1 MNKAIKQRASYIV
14 QTMVGKDTSEEYPM
28 VIKYVVKAAHCIKAK
43 YWIFKVNNMRE
54 GEILAMYYF
63 LTDRR

>member
-1 MNKAIKQRASYIV
+1 MNRAIKQRASYIV
-14 QTMVGKDTSEEYPM
+14 QTMVGKDTSEDYPM
-28 VIKYVVKAAHCIKAK
+28 AIKYVVKAAHWMKAK
-43 YWIFKVNNMRE
+43 YWIFRVNNMRE